1 MIFKKQ
7 LKNIYLRKVPRA
19 YRPMMKKPITIKEIA
34 KKLDLSISTVSR
46 ALHAH
51 PSISLSTQQKVKQMA
66 EEMDYEPNQTA
77 IFFQK
82 GKTFTIGV
90 ILPELAEAFFSSA
103 ISAIEDIAYKRNY
116 TVLLAQSH
124 DDEHREK
131 QLVEK
136 MKNHRIDG
144 LLVSVAKTTSNFEHF
159 EQLKKYDIPVVF
171 FDRIPPLK
179 NIHYVACNIETGSIE
194 AVNYLLKRGHR
205 SIGLINGPTTLI
217 ASGQRKEGYIK
228 ALQKNRLKFDPTLIV
243 NCDLTEESTKTALD
257 VLLNHKR
264 KPTAIVTFNDYVSAF
279 AIKYA
284 FKSKLNLNNT
294 IEFVSYA
301 NSPVIGF
308 MEHPPVA
315 SVEQFPAIQGQ
326 RAIDT
331 LLDLLNTETKEEPQ
345 AYYKIMIESQLIE
358 SSKD

>member
-1 MIFKKQ
+1 M
-7 LKNIYLRKVPRA
+7 V
-19 YRPMMKKPITIKEIA
+19 KKPITIKEIA

-46 ALHAH
+46 ALHSH
-51 PSISLSTQQKVKQMA
+51 PSISLLTQDKVKKMA
-66 EEMDYEPNQTA
+66 KEMDYEPNQTA

-116 TVLLAQSH
+116 TILLAQSH
-124 DDEHREK
+124 DDEEREI

-144 LLVSVAKTTSNFEHF
+144 LLVSVAKTSTSFHHF
-159 EQLKKYDIPVVF
+159 LQLKKYDIPVVF

-179 NIHYVACNIETGSIE
+179 NIHAVSCNIETGSIE
-194 AVNYLLKRGHR
+194 AVDYLLKRGHR
-205 SIGLINGPTTLI
+205 SIGLINGPNALI

-228 ALQKNRLKFDPTLIV
+228 ALQKNRIKFDPTLIT
-243 NCDLTEESTKTALD
+243 NCDLTEESTKIALNL
-257 VLLNHKR
+257 LLNHKR

-279 AIKYA
+279 AIKA
-284 FKSKLNLNNT
+284 ALKLGYNLKND

-308 MEHPPVA
+308 MEHPPIA

-326 RAIDT
+326 KAIDT
-331 LLDLLNTETKEEPQ
+331 LLDLLSAPENEETQ
-345 AYYKIMIESQLIE
+345 GYFRITVESQLIL
-358 SSKD
+358 KPAIV